1 MKLKDK
7 IITIVGGGG
16 LLGSQLV
23 KIVKDNGGK
32 VLVIDNLSMETWKN
46 GNIDCDYYL
55 SVDITNTTEVKSAIN
70 KIEKNFGTIDGLVN
84 AAYPKNKNYGNH
96 FYHVQLD
103 DFNDNLN
110 LHMGGYFLICQK
122 FSELMKKNNGGVIIN
137 IASIYGIIAPKF
149 NIYSGTKMTMPVEYA
164 IIKSGIIT
172 LTKYLAKYLK
182 GSNIRLNSISP
193 GGVYDGQSEKFVN
206 NYNNECLGRGMLQKD
221 DLNVVVVFLLSEDS
235 AFINGQNIIV
245 DDGFSL

>member
-32 VLVIDNLSMETWKN
+32 VLVIDNLSEETWNN
-46 GNIDCDYYL
+46 GNIDCDYYF
-55 SVDITNTTEVKSAIN
+55 SVDITNTIEVKSAIN

-96 FYHVQLD
+96 FYHVQLE

-149 NIYSGTKMTMPVEYA
+149 NIY
-164 IIKSGIIT
+164 
-172 LTKYLAKYLK
+172 
-182 GSNIRLNSISP
+182 
-193 GGVYDGQSEKFVN
+193 
-206 NYNNECLGRGMLQKD
+206 
-221 DLNVVVVFLLSEDS
+221 
-235 AFINGQNIIV
+235 
-245 DDGFSL
+245 FSTGLDHTFH